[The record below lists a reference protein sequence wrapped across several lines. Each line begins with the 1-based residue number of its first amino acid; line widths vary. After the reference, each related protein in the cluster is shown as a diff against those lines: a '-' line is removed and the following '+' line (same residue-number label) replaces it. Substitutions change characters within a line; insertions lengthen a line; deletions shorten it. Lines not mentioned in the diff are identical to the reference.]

1 MSGTGIRRI
10 DKLEMRGNAPGCL
23 PISAG
28 HVPCRFPSPAGTCQI
43 AEKLFR
49 IGGAVFTVIL
59 AGTVKRFVGHRSQVM
74 VTELQGIPG
83 VKAALIENV
92 VGNQPFGVKLEIDE
106 QITPLNYDQLVAKLK
121 DSDPPIWTRVVD
133 GFISL
138 SVFGLNEGEEDIV
151 GKRIAELLN
160 P

>member
-1 MSGTGIRRI
+1 M
-10 DKLEMRGNAPGCL
+10 
-23 PISAG
+23 
-28 HVPCRFPSPAGTCQI
+28 
-43 AEKLFR
+43 
-49 IGGAVFTVIL
+49 
-59 AGTVKRFVGHRSQVM
+59 
-74 VTELQGIPG
+74 
-83 VKAALIENV
+83 IENV